1 MLLFVCLVE
10 IALTG
15 KLNQPYSLAG
25 KSRWTFATAF
35 IIFVILLEIF
45 APDTINDIFYNPSNG
60 LDKHLK
66 HNQFSDAVSINNNYG
81 FVRVPKG
88 LVFIIGSANTILPV
102 FTSLVLSHQVR
113 VESDSKKKFL
123 I

>member
-1 MLLFVCLVE
+1 MTIYLSNINKHF
-10 IALTG
+10 T
-15 KLNQPYSLAG
+15 S
-25 KSRWTFATAF
+25 
-35 IIFVILLEIF
+35 LLEIF

-88 LVFIIGSANTILPV
+88 LVFMKMHIV
-102 FTSLVLSHQVR
+102 LVGNALKGEGRRIELRIRISFQNLSIKEGVCR
-113 VESDSKKKFL
+113 NISYL
-123 I
+123 IFF